1 MPRAFPV
8 ALFLA
13 GGLLFGCAEEHT
25 PMSPSEPTAAQRL
38 ARVKIDGA
46 ISNNEWRDAASLDF
60 KVNAPEG
67 LVPARLLA
75 QRDDSHLYLAV
86 VVQRSAGNANTEA
99 DFEFD
104 SDNDDVPFEEFDDA
118 FGTGGFPGSGGC
130 FDGYRAIVGSGSF
143 DEADDLDGGTN
154 DCVGALGSTATT
166 TTYEMR
172 QPLNGGDIHDIAVGK
187 ALRQVG
193 FELDVRIPLPG
204 LEIITGSGDE
214 ARTQVASFGKYCKIT
229 VFPAVSLGPC
239 PSGQVASVRVTRNQS
254 TTQIGIITMNPHQA
268 DVVPPGPVH
277 VRLPR
282 QPGERDLHVE
292 LDRPRH
298 RQCGCGW
305 GLVHRRRDRLG
316 RDRRGLHDGRVIDQ
330 YQRAGAG
337 GCDEP
342 DLIRLGEVVPQ
353 QKRPGASLPS
363 ASLSIQ
369 WPTTSSRASSC
380 P

>member
-13 GGLLFGCAEEHT
+13 GGLLPGCAGRAHPDVT
-25 PMSPSEPTAAQRL
+25 RRPTAAQRL

-60 KVNAPEG
+60 MVNAPEG

-75 QRDDSHLYLAV
+75 QRDESHLYLAV
-86 VVQRSAGNANTEA
+86 VVQRSAGDANTEA

-104 SDNDDVPFEEFDDA
+104 SDNDGVPFEEFDDA
-118 FGTGGFPGSGGC
+118 FGTGELPGSGGC
-130 FDGYRAIVGSGSF
+130 FDGYRAIVGTGSF
-143 DEADDLDGGTN
+143 DETDDLDGGTN

-214 ARTQVASFGKYCKIT
+214 ARTQVASSASTARSLCSQLSASA
-229 VFPAVSLGPC
+229 PAPAARLLP
-239 PSGQVASVRVTRNQS
+239 VRVTRNQS
-254 TTQIGIITMNPHQA
+254 HDA
-268 DVVPPGPVH
+268 DRHHHDEPAPGGRLPPRPVH
-277 VRLPR
+277 IRLPR

-292 LDRPRH
+292 LDRPGH

-305 GLVHRRRDRLG
+305 GACPPATRPARL
-316 RDRRGLHDGRVIDQ
+316 
-330 YQRAGAG
+330 
-337 GCDEP
+337 
-342 DLIRLGEVVPQ
+342 
-353 QKRPGASLPS
+353 
-363 ASLSIQ
+363 
-369 WPTTSSRASSC
+369 
-380 P
+380 

>member
-60 KVNAPEG
+60 MVNAPEG

-86 VVQRSAGNANTEA
+86 VVQRSAGDANTA
-99 DFEFD
+99 TAFEFD
-104 SDNDDVPFEEFDDA
+104 SDNDGVPFEEFDDA
-118 FGTGGFPGSGGC
+118 FGAGGFPGSGGC
-130 FDGYRAIVGSGSF
+130 FDGYRAIDASSSF
-143 DEADDLDGGTN
+143 DESDDLDGGTN

-193 FELDVRIPLPG
+193 FELDVLIPLPG
-204 LEIITGSGDE
+204 IATSIGGGDE

-268 DVVPPGPVH
+268 DVFPLGLFTYDYLGNPVSATCTWSSTDPAI
-277 VRLPR
+277 VNV
-282 QPGERDLHVE
+282 D
-292 LDRPRH
+292 
-298 RQCGCGW
+298 
-305 GLVHRRRDRLG
+305 
-316 RDRRGLHDGRVIDQ
+316 
-330 YQRAGAG
+330 AG
-337 GCDEP
+337 GGLSTGDATGSAVIVAACTT
-342 DLIRLGEVVPQ
+342 
-353 QKRPGASLPS
+353 PGS
-363 ASLSIQ
+363 SINTNGQ
-369 WPTTSSRASSC
+369 VRVDVTSPT
-380 P
+380 

>member
-1 MPRAFPV
+1 MPRAFIV

-13 GGLLFGCAEEHT
+13 GGLLSGCAEEPT
-25 PMSPSEPTAAQRL
+25 PTSPGEATLAGRL
-38 ARVKIDGA
+38 ARIKIDGA

-60 KVNAPEG
+60 MVNAPEG

-86 VVQRSAGNANTEA
+86 VVQRSAGQTNTEA

-104 SDNDDVPFEEFDDA
+104 SDNDGVPFEEFDDA

-130 FDGYRAIVGSGSF
+130 FDGYRAIDAFSSF
-143 DEADDLDGGTN
+143 DAPDDLDGGTN

-187 ALRQVG
+187 TLRQVG

-229 VFPAVSLGPC
+229 MFPAVSLGPC

-254 TTQIGIITMNPHQA
+254 TTHIGMITMNPHQA
-268 DVVPPGPVH
+268 DVFPLGLFTYDYLGNPVSATCAWSSTDPTI
-277 VRLPR
+277 VSV
-282 QPGERDLHVE
+282 D
-292 LDRPRH
+292 
-298 RQCGCGW
+298 
-305 GLVHRRRDRLG
+305 
-316 RDRRGLHDGRVIDQ
+316 
-330 YQRAGAG
+330 AG
-337 GCDEP
+337 GGLSTGDATGSAVIIAACTT
-342 DLIRLGEVVPQ
+342 
-353 QKRPGASLPS
+353 PGS
-363 ASLSIQ
+363 SINTNGQ
-369 WPTTSSRASSC
+369 VRVDVTNPI
-380 P
+380 